1 MQTQTLMDGNAF
13 YRTEF
18 YPTNFVSG
26 LSGRQETR
34 QLTTVLRDAQ
44 DCWQTAGEEM
54 LEYYGLRQGK
64 NLSVGPTMDELTAS
78 DEADR
83 G

>member
-1 MQTQTLMDGNAF
+1 MQTQTLMDVNAF

-26 LSGRQETR
+26 LSGRQELK
-34 QLTTVLRDAQ
+34 QLTTVLVDQ
-44 DCWQTAGEEM
+44 GGLYEHAGEEM

-64 NLSVGPTMDELTAS
+64 NLSVGPTMDELTAG